1 MKRLLGIAA
10 VAAVLVLPLR
20 PLTAHAS
27 TVDDCQSQITA
38 LRAATDAVTFPDSKQ
53 GDKTKS
59 QLLFHL
65 DKAARAL
72 GLGNSIEATAQL
84 DSYLGNLN
92 DAVASG
98 KITAE
103 TAAPLASAAND
114 INTCIASIQ

>member
-1 MKRLLGIAA
+1 MKRMLGIAA

-27 TVDDCQSQITA
+27 SAGDCQAQITA

-59 QLLFHL
+59 QMLFHL
-65 DKAARAL
+65 DKATRAL
-72 GLGNSIEATAQL
+72 GLGNYVDASAQL
-84 DSYLGNLN
+84 DNYLGNLN
-92 DAVASG
+92 DAVAAG

-114 INTCIASIQ
+114 IKTCIASIQ